1 MDISGRW
8 EEFKSGMRPRI
19 AEWRFMLRRLRK
31 SNLAMAGIIILVFF
45 IVLAIIAPILAPPT
59 TSDPFQIP
67 QDTDMQRVDTHPT
80 PPTTRH
86 IFGTTEN
93 QYDLWYGCIWG
104 SITAFRTGVLVVAV
118 SLLMGLLVGVLA
130 GFYGGILDEI
140 LMRFTDII
148 IAFPGLILA
157 MALRI
162 AFPTTLGL
170 DISMIIVIVSLLATL
185 VMVLF
190 HPDRRLTLIS
200 LLIMVAGLFSV
211 FYYPIVMNITLG
223 NLDKVLIAI
232 TLVGWPGYARVIRG
246 EVLRIK
252 NEDYIEASRASG
264 SSDLRTIYKHILP
277 NGIYPLLIVA
287 TLDIGS
293 IVLTAAAMSFLGLGA
308 PDSFADWGQIIS
320 KSRDWITDA
329 SAISRNFHAFFI
341 PGLFITTFVVG
352 WNLLG
357 DALRDV
363 LDPMLRRR

>member
-1 MDISGRW
+1 MDISGRL

-31 SNLAMAGIIILVFF
+31 SKLAMAGIIIIVSF
-45 IVLAIIAPILAPPT
+45 IVMGITAPLLAPPQHP
-59 TSDPFQIP
+59 DPFQIP
-67 QDTDMQRVDTHPT
+67 QDNDMQRVDTHPT

-93 QYDLWYGCIWG
+93 SYDLYYGCIWG
-104 SITAFRTGVLVVAV
+104 SITAFRTGVLVVAI
-118 SLLMGLLVGVLA
+118 SLIIGLLIGVA
-130 GFYGGILDEI
+130 AAFYGGLLDEI

-157 MALRI
+157 MALRL
-162 AFPTTLGL
+162 AFPTTLGI
-170 DISMIIVIVSLLATL
+170 DVSMLIVIFSLLIAI
-185 VMVLF
+185 VFVLLR
-190 HPDRRLTLIS
+190 PDRRLILTFLM
-200 LLIMVAGLFSV
+200 IMIAGLLLV
-211 FYYPIVMNITLG
+211 FYSPIVLNITLG
-223 NLDKVLIAI
+223 DLDKVLIAI

-264 SSDLRTIYKHILP
+264 SSDIRTIFKHILP
-277 NGIYPLLIVA
+277 NGIYPLIIVA

-308 PDSFADWGQIIS
+308 PDYFADWGQIIS
-320 KSRDWITDA
+320 KSRDWVTSA